1 MRHAHGARKRGH
13 DAEQHATMLRETR
26 RKSKSI
32 RQPGLVLWPSPLDHN
47 GRLDVAA
54 GVRGGGVK

>member
-1 MRHAHGARKRGH
+1 
-13 DAEQHATMLRETR
+13 MLRETR
-26 RKSKSI
+26 RKRKSL
-32 RQPGLVLWPSPLDHN
+32 RQTGLVLMLVLWPSPLDHN